1 MPKHC
6 DMDKVYRD
14 LLQENAQLMQH
25 NKILKIELEH
35 ARAKIARME
44 QWTSLRL
51 GRILLEARSVKGLLT
66 LPLKLWRLQK
76 EIREKVDRRT
86 LDAVVAIPLHEKPDT
101 FVKKELSLSAEQLY
115 EELKIAGNIAKSIS
129 KSYINGK
136 CVLTG
141 VLPCDHLYL
150 NLCSWYQLYDKDK
163 VLDARIIFYGS
174 IDIIGYIYFYN
185 EEAEKISSKPF
196 YRKKTPIE
204 IPETSKYFSIA
215 LRIKGH
221 GTAFIESLYIKKHEE
236 KNINDIFIEIKND
249 NLASNIVITRE
260 GKDFFAVKR
269 TDSGCELI
277 SSLRQENHIYLPV
290 KFDIPKKMLNNY
302 IYASLY
308 ALGSL
313 DIMGCIIFLDINK
326 KRISHVMFK
335 KHEETIPIP
344 EGCED
349 ATISLR
355 VKGNGKAEDLTI
367 KLSSFSQDKEKS
379 INSDVENIE
388 TIKQVRIGFSPLA
401 EQCRVLLKERPEDLA
416 AWLKGL
422 RVATIMDEF
431 TWRSYSPEANM
442 MQLTPKGWQGELE
455 TFKPDI
461 LFVESAWRGKD
472 ELWENSVHKMPPEFM
487 GILHWCREHQIP
499 TVFWNK
505 EDPIHFETFI
515 NTASLFDF
523 VFTYD
528 FNCVSRYKTILK
540 HNNIYYLPMGVQ
552 PIMFN
557 PIEKYERK
565 DAFCFAGSYYKRYS
579 ERTKDL
585 EEYLLHLPEFKSVEI
600 YDRQYGNNNSNYM
613 FPNKYL
619 PFIKGNLPYTQIDKA
634 YKGYVY
640 SINLNSL
647 KQAQSLARRV
657 YELMACNTLVV
668 SNFSRGVHSQMGE
681 LTILSDSAKE
691 IIRRIKEL
699 EAQPAGADKLR
710 LAALRKVMSEST
722 YQDRLA
728 YIVAKICNVKLPSLH
743 PAVYVVARADT
754 LEQANAIY
762 KSYVHQNYIEKHLL
776 LFSDSAWEFFQGKQN
791 VSVIPTAEVFSTLH
805 NLPEYVWLAGF
816 AAEDFYGANYLTD
829 IMLATR
835 YVQTKIICKASYY
848 TYADGRVCINSDN
861 DSHPYTEIKD
871 SLPIRR
877 AAARMATLRQ
887 ENWCFQDEN
896 TGFPAVMC
904 FSVDRFNYLENG
916 TSAADA
922 DKAIVCDRDDLNTGI
937 SVTTMQKYAEQMH
950 PLIQDDTN
958 IPALKKKILFEEFT
972 SRKTSTALDVSLMP
986 NNVFHLR
993 STLPSDKHEYL
1004 YGKSFFAIS
1013 ELSPHSETLKM
1024 YLQTSRNLNVQLACI
1039 FLNNKKQKLQSSLV
1053 QGNINAEFPIC
1064 TDAAFIRFAL
1074 RVQGSGETDVETLF
1088 FGHRS
1093 LEPERILGV
1102 EETLVLTNIYPSY
1115 NDLYRNAFVHSRVR
1129 AYRREGIKVNVYQ
1142 FRAGQELHFDE
1153 FEGITVFRG
1162 GVSALRKIL
1171 SEGKVRRILVHFLNA
1186 EMWEVL
1192 KNAPS
1197 DVRII
1202 VWLHGAEIQPWT
1214 RRICNYTNE
1223 SALDKAKKQSIV
1235 RMTFWKKFFN
1245 FLPNNVHL
1253 VFVSQY
1259 LANEVMEDNNI
1270 ILSKNR
1276 YSIIHNPIDTT
1287 IFSYHEKREEHRYR
1301 ILSIRPFSA
1310 RNYANDLTV
1319 KCILKLSER
1328 SDFEKF
1334 SIKIVGRG
1342 ALFDETVK
1350 PLRSFP
1356 NVSLE
1361 ENFLTQAEIAELHR
1375 EYGVFMVPTRID
1387 TQGVS
1392 RDEAMASG
1400 LVPVTN
1406 AVTAIPEFVDD
1417 ACAILA
1423 PAEDA
1428 DAMAEGISHLVDNPN
1443 LFLAMSRAA
1452 AERVRRQTAA
1462 NIIIKKEI
1470 NLIFT
1475 A

>member
-1 MPKHC
+1 MSSQ
-6 DMDKVYRD
+6 DMEKVYQI
-14 LLQENAQLMQH
+14 LLKENAQLMQH
-25 NKILKIELEH
+25 NKLLQFELEQ
-35 ARAKIARME
+35 ARAKIFRME
-44 QWTSLRL
+44 RWTSFRL
-51 GRILLEARSVKGLLT
+51 GKILLESKGIKGFLLLPKRLWQLRKEVKCAATEEVLNT
-66 LPLKLWRLQK
+66 S
-76 EIREKVDRRT
+76 
-86 LDAVVAIPLHEKPDT
+86 VAIPIFEKTDTSIRKNISLH
-101 FVKKELSLSAEQLY
+101 AEQIY
-115 EELKIAGNIAKSIS
+115 EELKIIGDIENTIS
-129 KSYINGK
+129 KSYIDGK
-136 CVLTG
+136 CVLSG
-141 VLPCDHLYL
+141 VLPCDHVYL
-150 NLCSWYQLYDKDK
+150 SLQSWYE
-163 VLDARIIFYGS
+163 IEGFNGS
-174 IDIIGYIYFYN
+174 ITASITFHGSMDVIGYIYFYD
-185 EEAEKISSKPF
+185 EYSEKISALPF
-196 YRKKTPIE
+196 YRKKTLIN
-204 IPETSKYFSIA
+204 IPEKAKYFSFY
-215 LRIKGH
+215 LRIKGN
-221 GTAFIESLYIKKHEE
+221 GKLILNSL
-236 KNINDIFIEIKND
+236 NVFNNDNVNNDIKLEFSLND
-249 NLASNIVITRE
+249 IVSRM
-260 GKDFFAVKR
+260 
-269 TDSGCELI
+269 
-277 SSLRQENHIYLPV
+277 
-290 KFDIPKKMLNNY
+290 DIPKDVRNDIIVNRVGEKCELVSKLHHEKHVYIPINNA
-302 IYASLY
+302 IPNEILKNNLY
-308 ALGSL
+308 VQLTATSSL
-313 DIMGCIIFLDINK
+313 DIIGCIIFFDSDK
-326 KRISHVMFK
+326 KKLSHTMFK
-335 KHEETIPIP
+335 KQEENPSIP
-344 EGCED
+344 EGCESASLSLRIKGSGKLED
-349 ATISLR
+349 LKIRLSNTPLEREEVKSVPVKSSATI
-355 VKGNGKAEDLTI
+355 VPMFAGQA
-367 KLSSFSQDKEKS
+367 
-379 INSDVENIE
+379 
-388 TIKQVRIGFSPLA
+388 PLA
-401 EQCRVLLKERPEDLA
+401 ETCRAVLKGKTKDLA
-416 AWLKGL
+416 GWLKCL

-442 MQLTPKGWQGELE
+442 LQLTPGAWHDELE
-455 TFKPDI
+455 NFKPDM

-472 ELWENSVHKMPPEFM
+472 ELWKNSINKTPPELM
-487 GILHWCREHQIP
+487 GILHWCRKHQVP

-528 FNCVSRYKTILK
+528 FNCVARYKTVLK

-565 DAFCFAGSYYKRYS
+565 DAFCFAGSYYKRYP

-585 EEYLLHLPEFKSVEI
+585 EEYLLYLPEFKSVEI
-600 YDRQYGNNNSNYM
+600 YDRQYGNNDPDYM
-613 FPNKYL
+613 FPNKYI

-699 EAQPAGADKLR
+699 EAQPSGSDKLR

-728 YIVAKICNVKLPSLH
+728 YIVSKICNVKFPSLL
-743 PAVYVVARADT
+743 PAVYVVACVET
-754 LEQANAIY
+754 PEQANAVY
-762 KSYVHQNYIEKHLL
+762 ENYVRQNYIEKYLL
-776 LFSDSAWEFFQGKQN
+776 LFSDASLECFQGKQD
-791 VSVIPTAEVFSTLH
+791 VSVIPTNEVVSTLF
-805 NLPEYVWLAGF
+805 NLPEDVWLAGF
-816 AAEDFYGANYLTD
+816 AVEDFYGANYLTD

-848 TYADGRVCINSDN
+848 TCADGRVFINSDN
-861 DSHPYTEIKD
+861 SAHTYTEIKD
-871 SLPIRR
+871 SFPIRR
-877 AAARMATLRQ
+877 AAANIALLKR
-887 ENWCFQDEN
+887 ENWSFKDEN
-896 TGFPAVMC
+896 TVFPAVMC

-916 TSAADA
+916 TSAADV
-922 DKAIVCDRDDLNTGI
+922 DKAIVCDRDDLDTGI
-937 SVTTMQKYAEQMH
+937 SVHQMQEYAEQMR
-950 PLIQDDTN
+950 PLIQDDTT
-958 IPALKKKILFEEFT
+958 IPALKKKNLFEEFT
-972 SRKTSTALDVSLMP
+972 SKKTSTALDVSLMP

-993 STLPSDKHEYL
+993 STLPPDKHEYL
-1004 YGKSFFAIS
+1004 YGKSFFAIN
-1013 ELSPHSETLKM
+1013 ELSHHSETLKM
-1024 YLQTSRNLNVQLACI
+1024 YLQTSRNLNVQLAYI

-1064 TDAAFIRFAL
+1064 TGATFIRFAL

-1102 EETLVLTNIYPSY
+1102 EETLVLTNIYPAY
-1115 NDLYRNAFVHSRVR
+1115 DNLYRNAFVHSRVR
-1129 AYRREGIKVNVYQ
+1129 AYRREGIKVGVYQ

-1153 FEGITVFRG
+1153 FEGVTVFRG
-1162 GVSALRKIL
+1162 GASALRKIL

-1192 KNAPS
+1192 KDAPS
-1197 DVRII
+1197 DVHIL

-1223 SALDKAKKQSIV
+1223 LALDKAKKQSIV
-1235 RMTFWKKFFN
+1235 RMAFWKKFFN
-1245 FLPNNVHL
+1245 SLPNNVHL

-1270 ILSKNR
+1270 ILSKRR

-1287 IFSYHEKREEHRYR
+1287 IFSYHEKKAEQRYK
-1301 ILSIRPFSA
+1301 ILSIRPFAA

-1328 SDFEKF
+1328 SDFDKF

-1342 ALFDETVK
+1342 VLFDETVK
-1350 PLRSFP
+1350 PLRSIP

-1361 ENFLTQAEIAELHR
+1361 EKFLTQAEIAELHR
-1375 EYGVFMVPTRID
+1375 DYGIFMVPTRID

-1400 LVPVTN
+1400 LVPITN
-1406 AVTAIPEFVDD
+1406 AVTAIPEFVDET
-1417 ACAILA
+1417 CGILA

-1428 DAMAEGISHLVDNPN
+1428 DAMAAGISHLVDNPD

-1452 AERVRRQTAA
+1452 AERVRKQTAV
-1462 NIIIKKEI
+1462 NIIIKEEI
-1470 NLIFT
+1470 DLIFT
-1475 A
+1475 S